1 MPRRGLGT
9 FENILGYATHNTR
22 WTTTHKV
29 KKKIKNKQ
37 SKFHYQLNPPSNKES
52 DLHQNIINAHKEVTS
67 LVVCVSDFISI

>member
-1 MPRRGLGT
+1 MSRRGFGT
-9 FENILGYATHNTR
+9 FENILEYATHNTHQ
-22 WTTTHKV
+22 TTAHKV
-29 KKKIKNKQ
+29 ENKQ